1 MSERDDRTAHDSEEG
16 DRVGKGMDDDV
27 AGRAGDGMTD
37 GLGGP
42 ADPDV
47 DPGADDRAS
56 GGFGRRQ
63 VLGIGGALGVVAVT
77 GLTTAAALSRRPAA
91 TGAEL
96 RSAVPLP
103 PAYQVPLPIPSVLA
117 PVGTSGGIDRY
128 EVVQREA
135 TAEILPGV
143 RTPLWTYGGTFPG
156 PTIESRR
163 GRPITVRHRN
173 ELPVPTVVHL
183 HGGRSTPDSDGYP
196 TDLVLPQG
204 WPDEGTAAPAAAPA
218 GPTGHG
224 HGARSERGM
233 QGMSDPRA
241 VRTRLTRDYTF
252 PLEQRPALL
261 WYHDHRMDFTA
272 PAIWR
277 GLAGLHIVRD
287 DAEDAL
293 GLPSGRHE
301 LPLMIADRAF
311 AADGALV
318 YPSLDPGLRKRPGV
332 REPYL
337 GGVLGDV
344 ILVNGAPWP
353 VHEVDAVRYR
363 LRILNAS
370 NARHYDLEAVTD
382 DGRRLDLV
390 QIGADQGLLAAPV
403 THTRLPIAPAERY
416 DVVVDFSGVPV
427 GGRVRLLNRL
437 GTGRTRDVM
446 AFRVARKAADRGR
459 VPAVLSRDL
468 PAWRRADAVRVR
480 EFSFRAGRMH
490 GGHGWLIGGRPFDP
504 ARTDVTVR
512 LGDVE
517 VWRLV
522 ADVHHPVHLHLVG
535 FRVLS
540 RSGRAPRPHDA
551 GLKDTVS
558 LRPGESAEIITRF
571 DGYRGRYLFHCH
583 NAEHEDMGMMANLE
597 II

>member
-1 MSERDDRTAHDSEEG
+1 MREHTAS
-16 DRVGKGMDDDV
+16 
-27 AGRAGDGMTD
+27 GMT
-37 GLGGP
+37 
-42 ADPDV
+42 
-47 DPGADDRAS
+47 
-56 GGFGRRQ
+56 RRE
-63 VLGIGGALGVVAVT
+63 VLGIGGALGLMAAT
-77 GLTTAAALSRRPAA
+77 GLSASAALARRPSI

-103 PAYQVPLPIPSVLA
+103 PPFQVPLPIPSLLK
-117 PVGTSGGIDRY
+117 PVSADRY
-128 EVVQREA
+128 EITQREA
-135 TAEILPGV
+135 SAEILPGLK
-143 RTPLWTYGGTFPG
+143 TPLWTYEGTFPG

-163 GRPITVRHRN
+163 GRPITVTHRN

-183 HGGRSTPDSDGYP
+183 HGGRTPAASDGYP
-196 TDLVLPQG
+196 TDLVLPEG
-204 WPDEGTAAPAAAPA
+204 WPQATMH
-218 GPTGHG
+218 HG
-224 HGARSERGM
+224 HGM
-233 QGMSDPRA
+233 HDPRA
-241 VRTRLTRDYTF
+241 VVTQLTRDYTF
-252 PLEQRPALL
+252 PLDQRPTLL

-287 DAEDAL
+287 GAEDSL
-293 GLPSGRHE
+293 GLPVGQRE
-301 LPLMIADRAF
+301 LSLMIADRAF
-311 AADGALV
+311 AADG
-318 YPSLDPGLRKRPGV
+318 SLDYPALDPTLRARPGV

-337 GGVLGDV
+337 AGVLGDV

-353 VHEVDAVRYR
+353 VHEADAARYR

-370 NARHYDLEAVTD
+370 NARHYELEAVTD

-390 QIGADQGLLAAPV
+390 QIGSDQGLLATPV
-403 THTRLPIAPAERY
+403 TQRLLPIAPAERY
-416 DVVVDFSGVPV
+416 DVVIDFSGVPV
-427 GGRVRLLNRL
+427 GSRVRLLNRL
-437 GTGRTRDVM
+437 GSGRTRDVM
-446 AFRVARKAADRGR
+446 AFVVARKAADNSRI
-459 VPAVLSRDL
+459 PPILSTDL
-468 PAWRRADAVRVR
+468 PTWRRTDAVGVR
-480 EFSFRAGRMH
+480 EFAFRTGQMH
-490 GGHGWLIGGRPFDP
+490 GGHGWMIGGLPFDP
-504 ARTDVTVR
+504 ARSDVTAG

-540 RSGRAPRPHDA
+540 RSGRPPLPHDA

-558 LRPGESAEIITRF
+558 LRPGESVEIITRF

>member
-1 MSERDDRTAHDSEEG
+1 MREHHDEG
-16 DRVGKGMDDDV
+16 R
-27 AGRAGDGMTD
+27 
-37 GLGGP
+37 GLT
-42 ADPDV
+42 
-47 DPGADDRAS
+47 
-56 GGFGRRQ
+56 RRRM
-63 VLGIGGALGVVAVT
+63 LGIGGALG
-77 GLTTAAALSRRPAA
+77 LTAAAGLSVSAALARRPPV
-91 TGAEL
+91 TGAQL

-103 PAYQVPLPIPSVLA
+103 PPFRVPLPIPPVLD
-117 PVGTSGGIDRY
+117 PVGASGGTDRY
-128 EVVQREA
+128 EITQREVS
-135 TAEILPGV
+135 AEILPGV

-163 GRPITVRHRN
+163 GRPVTVTHRN

-183 HGGRSTPDSDGYP
+183 HGGRTPAASDGYP
-196 TDLVLPQG
+196 TDLVLPRGRQ
-204 WPDEGTAAPAAAPA
+204 ERSMHA
-218 GPTGHG
+218 GHG
-224 HGARSERGM
+224 SGHGMPGM
-233 QGMSDPRA
+233 RDPRA
-241 VRTRLTRDYTF
+241 VVTELTRDYTF
-252 PLEQRPALL
+252 PLDQRPTLL

-293 GLPSGRHE
+293 GLPAGPRE
-301 LPLMIADRAF
+301 LPLMITDRAF
-311 AADGALV
+311 AADGGLA
-318 YPSLDPGLRKRPGV
+318 YPALDPALRERPGV
-332 REPYL
+332 RDPYL

-353 VHEVDAVRYR
+353 VHEVDAARHR

-370 NARHYDLEAVTD
+370 NARHYELEAVTD

-403 THTRLPIAPAERY
+403 THRLLPTAPAERH
-416 DVVVDFSGVPV
+416 DVIIDFSGVPV

-437 GTGRTRDVM
+437 GSGRTRDVM
-446 AFRVARKAADRGR
+446 AFRVARRAADDSR
-459 VPAVLSRDL
+459 VPRVLSTDL
-468 PAWRRADAVRVR
+468 PAWRRSDAVRVR
-480 EFSFRAGRMH
+480 DLSFRAGRMG
-490 GGHGWLIGGRPFDP
+490 GGHGWLIGGLPFDP
-504 ARTDVTVR
+504 ARSDVTTR

-540 RSGRAPRPHDA
+540 RGGRPPLPHDA

-597 II
+597 IV